1 MDILQAIILSIV
13 EGITEF
19 LPVSSTGHMILA
31 SYIMKIH
38 EHAFV
43 KTFEI
48 GIQIGAI
55 LAIVMLYYK
64 RFIQGLTIYIKLFI
78 AFIPT
83 AVVGFLAYKTIKTY
97 LFNPLGVSLALIIGG
112 VILIVIDKWV
122 VTRESRYAE
131 IEEISYKNAFFIGLA
146 QCVSMIP
153 GVSRAAATII
163 GGVGNGLNKK
173 QATEFSFLLAVPTMC
188 AATGYDLLK
197 TDATFSSHELMLLAI
212 GLVGAFI
219 SAWLAVKLFIR
230 FVENHGFKT
239 FGYYRIFIG
248 IVFLVYMVLSG
259 SSSFFD
265 AL

>member
-131 IEEISYKNAFFIGLA
+131 IEEISYKNAFLIGLA

-163 GGVGNGLNKK
+163 GGVANGLNKK

-197 TDATFSSHELMLLAI
+197 TDATFSSKELMLLAI

-248 IVFLVYMVLSG
+248 IVFMVYMVLSG
-259 SSSFFD
+259 SASFFD
-265 AL
+265 TL